1 MGAGAGLH
9 GGLRTAAVKWLK
21 RTIREE
27 RYALECARRRFVRKP
42 TNKRLHDLRTT
53 ARRLRSLL
61 EDSADLTAS
70 SRLLRRVKRAAK
82 ATDAARDATVLL
94 QLLERSID
102 ESERE
107 IARPLVEKFGVRER
121 LAMERAYKHLRRTCF
136 AP

>member
-1 MGAGAGLH
+1 M
-9 GGLRTAAVKWLK
+9 RWLK
-21 RTIREE
+21 RTIADE
-27 RYALECARRRFVRKP
+27 RHALERARRRFLRKP
-42 TNKRLHDLRTT
+42 TDKRLHELRTT

-61 EDSADLTAS
+61 EDAADLRS
-70 SRLLRRVKRAAK
+70 CSRLLRRVKRAAN

-121 LAMERAYKHLRRTCF
+121 LAMEGACKRVRQICF
-136 AP
+136 A